1 MLMLPPNETALPN
14 CLEFQLVI
22 FKLGL
27 CLLKMLPIYFFI
39 FLFLRAIS
47 RPQRSPC
54 TTWQKDYTPFC

>member
-14 CLEFQLVI
+14 CLEFQLVV

-39 FLFLRAIS
+39 FLF
-47 RPQRSPC
+47 
-54 TTWQKDYTPFC
+54 